1 MNFIKTKK
9 VIDDSQFNLVLGLM
23 VGFISGVSGSI
34 LGVVLFLYF
43 GNGIGA
49 L

>member
-1 MNFIKTKK
+1 MNFIQNEK
-9 VIDDSQFNLVLGLM
+9 VIDDSQFNLALGLM

-43 GNGIGA
+43 SNGIGA